1 MGNDNKVKN
10 IILAVLVVG
19 LVGMT
24 IAYAA
29 LTQTLNISDNEVTVA
44 SNWSV
49 KFANGGTATA
59 SSVSGNTTASINT
72 QPTLTATTISGLR
85 ATFRKPGDK
94 VEYEFDILNE
104 GSIDAKL
111 DSVVYGTPS
120 CTSSD
125 STVTSETLTALCNKV
140 NYSIVYTDT
149 STAPAVNDD
158 LLNGTANKRHCKLTV
173 ELDST
178 VTSLPT
184 ADVTISGLTA
194 TFNYVQK

>member
-59 SSVSGNTTASINT
+59 SSVSGNTTAYRKSDMNASIG
-72 QPTLTATTISGLR
+72 TI
-85 ATFRKPGDK
+85 
-94 VEYEFDILNE
+94 
-104 GSIDAKL
+104 
-111 DSVVYGTPS
+111 
-120 CTSSD
+120 
-125 STVTSETLTALCNKV
+125 
-140 NYSIVYTDT
+140 
-149 STAPAVNDD
+149 
-158 LLNGTANKRHCKLTV
+158 
-173 ELDST
+173 
-178 VTSLPT
+178 
-184 ADVTISGLTA
+184 
-194 TFNYVQK
+194 